1 MKRIEKVYLS
11 PSLYA
16 HVANGFLIFTSIVI
30 FVRYYTKIM
39 SLEPYKLII
48 LSLLF
53 SIVVGIHGLSHMGLE
68 ANYGY
73 NPITKLT
80 SPPQ

>member
-1 MKRIEKVYLS
+1 MEKVYLS

-16 HVANGFLIFTSIVI
+16 HVANGFLIFTSII
-30 FVRYYTKIM
+30 LFFKYYSKIA

-48 LSLLF
+48 LTLLF

-68 ANYGY
+68 LNYGY

-80 SPPQ
+80 SLPQ